1 VQDLNPERSVELF
14 EAARQ
19 PLVITGLTDSWP
31 AVQQWTPQ
39 ALLQQFR
46 DHKFKVGAAECL
58 ISTHSLTCSKR
69 A

>member
-1 VQDLNPERSVELF
+1 LIAALTAVQDLSPERFVELF
-14 EAARQ
+14 ETARQ

-46 DHKFKVGAAECL
+46 DHKFKVRDA
-58 ISTHSLTCSKR
+58 
-69 A
+69 